1 MNVAGLLANLSFR
14 NDNNRAKVMQAG
26 AVQTLIGY
34 VSNQDAEGAVQSEG
48 ALRRNIMIG
57 ALLQNLTAG
66 DKESE
71 TQYEASSKCVLTLT
85 QVLCRRGLPFENRR
99 LWGGADADSDRL
111 ERQAERHGALRAGGA
126 AQPGKRRADPAAGD
140 VM

>member
-34 VSNQDAEGAVQSEG
+34 VSNQDAERAVQSEG

-66 DKESE
+66 DK
-71 TQYEASSKCVLTLT
+71 
-85 QVLCRRGLPFENRR
+85 
-99 LWGGADADSDRL
+99 
-111 ERQAERHGALRAGGA
+111 
-126 AQPGKRRADPAAGD
+126 
-140 VM
+140 